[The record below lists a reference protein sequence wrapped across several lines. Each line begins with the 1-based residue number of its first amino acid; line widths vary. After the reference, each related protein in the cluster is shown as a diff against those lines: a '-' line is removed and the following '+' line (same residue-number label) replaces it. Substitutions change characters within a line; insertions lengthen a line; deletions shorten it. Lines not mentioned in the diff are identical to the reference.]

1 VLLSVLQC
9 VAVRGSVWQ
18 CVHIPP
24 GCGVYEEVVVED
36 NLVARNAVDAACRS
50 VWQYV
55 PVVAV
60 CDSV

>member
-1 VLLSVLQC
+1 

-36 NLVARNAVDAACRS
+36 DLVARNAVDAACRS